1 MGEAF
6 LGKGNIISGDSVK
19 SFSQH
24 FDGKCVIV
32 AQTFMSITETVIK
45 PRSFTNVRRLPAQNK
60 KIATW
65 LSFLLIPL
73 SGLITDI
80 YIPSMPHMAQ
90 DLHQSE
96 SAIQLTLTLFLISY
110 GASQFIAG
118 NLIDSFG
125 RFRLTLFSLGV
136 FVISNLVIIN
146 TRHIE
151 LIYTMRIVQGITTGF
166 IVTAKRAYFVDMYEG
181 ERRKHYLSIMS
192 IVWSSAPV
200 VAPFIGGYLEK
211 YFNWQAN
218 FYVLAGYGLI
228 MLVLEWIFSG
238 ETVPAWRSFRLTYII
253 RDYRIMLRDRL
264 FVCGILIC
272 GLAYGSTMI
281 FGLSGAF
288 IIEHRLG
295 FSPVVAGYAALVMG
309 LAWMSGGF
317 LGKALIRRSF
327 LPKLRLSNILQIIF
341 IALMIISSMWLYN
354 IYSLLFFAFLVH
366 LCVGFMFN
374 NYFAFCL
381 GRFPKMAGVA
391 SGFAGG
397 SNYIITSIA
406 SYAAVGLLK
415 PQDQLELGWGYLVMA
430 ILAFV
435 ILQWV
440 LKKHL
445 FKTA

>member
-1 MGEAF
+1 M
-6 LGKGNIISGDSVK
+6 
-19 SFSQH
+19 H
-24 FDGKCVIV
+24 
-32 AQTFMSITETVIK
+32 TPETLVN
-45 PRSFTNVRRLPAQNK
+45 PRSFIHVKRLSEQNK

-96 SAIQLTLTLFLISY
+96 SAIQLTLTLFLVSY

-118 NLIDSFG
+118 SLIDSYG
-125 RFRLTLFSLGV
+125 RFRLILFSLGV
-136 FVISNLVIIN
+136 FVISNLVIVN
-146 TRHIE
+146 THHIGM
-151 LIYTMRIVQGITTGF
+151 IYAMRIVQGITTGF
-166 IVTAKRAYFVDMYEG
+166 IVTAKRAFFVDVYEG
-181 ERRKHYLSIMS
+181 EKRKHYLSMMS

-200 VAPFIGGYLEK
+200 IAPFIGGYLEK

-238 ETVPAWRSFRLTYII
+238 ETVRGWRSFKLSRIAG
-253 RDYRIMLRDRL
+253 DYKIMLRDRM
-264 FVCGILIC
+264 FVCGIIIC

-281 FGLSGAF
+281 FGLSGSF
-288 IIEHRLG
+288 IIEHRMQY
-295 FSPVVAGYAALVMG
+295 SPVVAGYAALMMG

-317 LGKALIRRSF
+317 LGKALINKPF
-327 LPKLRLSNILQIIF
+327 LPKMRRSNIFQLLF
-341 IALMIISSMWLYN
+341 TVLMILSALWIYN
-354 IYSLLFFAFLVH
+354 LYSLLLFAFLIHV
-366 LCVGFMFN
+366 CVGFMFN

-381 GRFPKMAGVA
+381 GRFPAMAGVA

-397 SNYIITSIA
+397 ANYIITSIA

-415 PQDQLELGWGYLVMA
+415 PKSQFELGFGYLGMA
-430 ILAFV
+430 ALAFV
-435 ILQWV
+435 ILQAL
-440 LKKHL
+440 LKKQW
-445 FKTA
+445 FNT